1 MKNKV
6 ELPSTFELQKEL
18 NRENYKSKYKTILK
32 STIYILLIVCAISVL
47 IATLV
52 FPVLKIYGTSMYPNL
67 NKDDIV
73 VASKKKEYK
82 RGEIIAFYYNNRILV
97 KRVIAV
103 PGEWIEIDDAGNV
116 FINGEFLEEKY
127 ISDKSIGETDL
138 KYPYQVTENTYF
150 VMGDKRDTSI
160 DSRSSTIGT
169 IKSEDIIGKI
179 VFTVWPLAKF
189 GVNK

>member
-103 PGEWIEIDDAGNV
+103 PGEWIEIDDVGNV

-160 DSRSSTIGT
+160 D
-169 IKSEDIIGKI
+169 
-179 VFTVWPLAKF
+179 
-189 GVNK
+189 

>member
-73 VASKKKEYK
+73 VASRKK
-82 RGEIIAFYYNNRILV
+82 N
-97 KRVIAV
+97 
-103 PGEWIEIDDAGNV
+103 
-116 FINGEFLEEKY
+116 
-127 ISDKSIGETDL
+127 IS
-138 KYPYQVTENTYF
+138 V
-150 VMGDKRDTSI
+150 
-160 DSRSSTIGT
+160 
-169 IKSEDIIGKI
+169 GK
-179 VFTVWPLAKF
+179 
-189 GVNK
+189 